1 MRAETDQKADES
13 YLPRVSWLSSSS
25 FHCKCGSQSLGV
37 PPPPTSTTST
47 IWLVIFTILLNLFL
61 HLQLKLP
68 NQAERLNFLC
78 VQCILKS
85 VKAARS
91 PEKTESL
98 RAFLK
103 NNNVYVFK
111 EVDLEIQCLALIFRC
126 ISSRPSSAT
135 GCTNRSSQ
143 NWQCWRGPSIWTAC
157 KASKIQFHLRIL
169 LHFVHIDECGL
180 SSGEEKKSI
189 REGK

>member
-1 MRAETDQKADES
+1 MRAETDQKADKS

-37 PPPPTSTTST
+37 PPTLSPPHTHSTTTTSST

-91 PEKTESL
+91 PERTESL

-111 EVDLEIQCLALIFRC
+111 EVYLEIKCRALIFRC
-126 ISSRPSSAT
+126 ISSRPSSVT
-135 GCTNRSSQ
+135 GCTDRSS
-143 NWQCWRGPSIWTAC
+143 W
-157 KASKIQFHLRIL
+157 K
-169 LHFVHIDECGL
+169 
-180 SSGEEKKSI
+180 
-189 REGK
+189 